1 MATTKNIMMKKSS
14 GNIDKQLVFKT
25 YGEKTVISKYPDM
38 SKVKRSPEQKRFND
52 LMDAANIAVHKIL
65 YNDKLKMEAQ
75 VRLNVTSNRLY
86 NALIKEYFQLH
97 KDDKDPLKG
106 VYSSEKAKKTIRE
119 YKKGNNYKYN

>member
-25 YGEKTVISKYPDM
+25 YGEKTVISKYPNM
-38 SKVKRSPEQKRFND
+38 SRVKRSEKQKRMND
-52 LMDAANIAVHKIL
+52 MMEAANEAAQQVL
-65 YNDKLKMEAQ
+65 DDDTLKMEAQ